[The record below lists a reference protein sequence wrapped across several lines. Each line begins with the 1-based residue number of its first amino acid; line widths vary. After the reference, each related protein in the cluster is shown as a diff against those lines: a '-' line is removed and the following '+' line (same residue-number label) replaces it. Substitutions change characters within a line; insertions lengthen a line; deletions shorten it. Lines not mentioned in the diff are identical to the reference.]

1 MSSSA
6 TPATGSGPTSPSRAP
21 RPRGCALSAATGISP
36 AARPNCCA
44 SIGAA
49 MPAEPDAPRGRISDA
64 LAFSVHIFTASGAV
78 LALLALLAGIKRDWS
93 LMFWILGAAL
103 IVDGVDGT
111 IARRLDVAER
121 LPRWSGD
128 VLDLVVDFL
137 TYVFIPA
144 FAVIASGLLPLS
156 VALVCAIAIII
167 SGALYFADRRM
178 KTPDNYFRGFPA
190 VWNVPLFYLFLL
202 RPPTWIAAL
211 AIVLLAI
218 CTFLPIP
225 FVHPL
230 RVERGRI
237 VSIALLV

>member
-1 MSSSA
+1 
-6 TPATGSGPTSPSRAP
+6 
-21 RPRGCALSAATGISP
+21 
-36 AARPNCCA
+36 
-44 SIGAA
+44 
-49 MPAEPDAPRGRISDA
+49 MPADGDPGATRNDLSDA
-64 LAFSVHIFTASGAV
+64 LAFSVHILTASGAV
-78 LALLALLAGIKRDWS
+78 AALFALLAAIEQSWS
-93 LMFWILGAAL
+93 LMFWFLGAAL

-111 IARRLDVAER
+111 IARRLNVAAR

-144 FAVIASGLLPLS
+144 FAVVASGLLPLS
-156 VALVCAIAIII
+156 VALACAIAIII

-178 KTPDNYFRGFPA
+178 KMPDNYFRGFPA

-237 VSIALLV
+237 VSIALLVIWSVLACVTLLRDMMPGPWITAALCVIALYFLGAGLLRRADA